1 MFHVVLHK
9 ARFFRTGLITADR
22 FGAPNTIA
30 IGGAAC
36 IAGSLV
42 FWRKLPELRRLTR
55 SVYVRLGILQ
65 EIAEE

>member
-1 MFHVVLHK
+1 V
-9 ARFFRTGLITADR
+9 ADR

-55 SVYVRLGILQ
+55 PVYVRLGILQ